1 MNAGNEKSAREKQR
15 IMEEQQLLMGELSY
29 AAEEIDVALGIM
41 IAEK

>member
-15 IMEEQQLLMGELSY
+15 IMEEQQLLMGELPY
-29 AAEEIDVALGIM
+29 AAEEIDVALVIM